1 MYLRTYGTLR
11 YVTLRIDTYGSTVCY
26 GFLGYVTLREGGKQ
40 AWDCCEAT
48 FVGCKVDITVIS
60 SASRTNSE
68 ARQKVKNSLCN

>member
-40 AWDCCEAT
+40 A
-48 FVGCKVDITVIS
+48 
-60 SASRTNSE
+60 
-68 ARQKVKNSLCN
+68 